1 MSINHENFQGKDE
14 IRMNIP
20 WTNAINPFGGS
31 KLERFILSNILAQ
44 EKNEFG

>member
-14 IRMNIP
+14 MRMNIP
-20 WTNAINPFGGS
+20 WTNAINPGS

-44 EKNEFG
+44 EKK